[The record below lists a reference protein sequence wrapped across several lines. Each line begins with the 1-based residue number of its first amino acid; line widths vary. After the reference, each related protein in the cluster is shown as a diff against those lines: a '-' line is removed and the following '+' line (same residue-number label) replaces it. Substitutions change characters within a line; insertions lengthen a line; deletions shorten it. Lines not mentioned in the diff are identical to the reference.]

1 MRETLIISMPDIVG
15 VYAQEGFQGRHT
27 IFEVVSY
34 LADKTPSRFLG
45 GFPQQLL
52 ELSSTGHM
60 SLWAAGCLLNM
71 NLGIPYREFLK
82 EG

>member
-1 MRETLIISMPDIVG
+1 MPDIVG
-15 VYAQEGFQGRHT
+15 VYAHVGFQGGHT
-27 IFEVVSY
+27 IFEVISY

-45 GFPQQLL
+45 GFPQQLS

-60 SLWAAGCLLNM
+60 SLWAAGCLLNV
-71 NLGIPYREFLK
+71 NWGIPCREFLK